1 MVCDGKGSPWNLW
14 LYMMWDN
21 SFSLFI
27 SVFHGVDMEMD
38 SQSSL
43 SDLNLRLRWLKT
55 ELVYLK
61 SEPSDHKGPRLTT
74 A

>member
-1 MVCDGKGSPWNLW
+1 MVSLFWFVMEIKGSTWNLW

-43 SDLNLRLRWLKT
+43 SDLNLWLRWLKT
-55 ELVYLK
+55 ELVYL
-61 SEPSDHKGPRLTT
+61 
-74 A
+74 